1 MGQSS
6 KHPYVPRKVGIAIVK
21 ALSLGKIIN
30 GLLADIPD
38 SPKRPSLLFQFMRLL
53 IPILTRQIPRWRN
66 LVASIQFPVS
76 KGVEIDVE
84 ESADTNTVNVLRR
97 VNLAE
102 IDADAG
108 PAVLA
113 EHLILLFCVE
123 AVVAAAGA
131 AVVMPSNRRGLGIN
145 EKITESSTRGAIAV
159 EHLGLGQSGCQG
171 DAELDITAVTAA
183 LVSATTLL
191 LFLFLLGHDKQA
203 VGSEE

>member
-1 MGQSS
+1 VTVVRRE
-6 KHPYVPRKVGIAIVK
+6 K
-21 ALSLGKIIN
+21 
-30 GLLADIPD
+30 PD
-38 SPKRPSLLFQFMRLL
+38 SPESPSLFQFMRLL

-66 LVASIQFPVS
+66 LVASIQLPVS

-102 IDADAG
+102 VDADAG

-113 EHLILLFCVE
+113 EHLVLFFRVE
-123 AVVAAAGA
+123 AVVATAGA
-131 AVVMPSNRRGLGIN
+131 AIVMPSNSRGLGVN
-145 EKITESSTRGAIAV
+145 EKITKSSTRGAIAV
-159 EHLGLGQSGCQG
+159 EHLCLGQSGCQG
-171 DAELDITAVTAA
+171 DAELDITAMTAA

-203 VGSEE
+203 VSSEE